1 MSKLN
6 YSNIDV
12 QRLLNVLNELFLK
25 MKICSF
31 ISYKNLDENLT
42 EISSKI
48 QNQELVQD
56 LKDHYELLKKFR
68 EKHIIQEEEDT
79 KGKEGNEEEEEK
91 EYDEEKQGK
100 EKEETKKEKMDL
112 IGVEENSSEETKALA
127 YNCRKLCRKY
137 YRDKEFIKIIDENR
151 GADPD
156 IDDFIQKFKDVIV
169 PHFQKKTQ
177 MTLEEEESETHMN
190 AVLRQKINELQDQI
204 QTKTAKYEKLKKDR
218 AKFKNDCQEEIKK
231 INKEIATIK
240 DDTTKELNDLIQKH
254 NEDLNRKKEEND
266 KKLENLRREH
276 ERAIDDFN
284 QKKSADAGQEKALR
298 DAYETQEKKYAAVI
312 GEYDIDMQNN
322 KKDMEEKN
330 KEKEQLTAILENK
343 KDELDTLENKYQ
355 VLKENFLVT
364 QQKCKD
370 VDYLNKVKERSVEW
384 IQAQFR
390 GYWTRKTM
398 KKKYKFLSAL
408 TVNKKPKEEDAGKGK
423 GKGKKK

>member
-79 KGKEGNEEEEEK
+79 KGKEGNEEEEER
-91 EYDEEKQGK
+91 EYDEDKQGK

-156 IDDFIQKFKDVIV
+156 IDDFIQKFEDVIV

-218 AKFKNDCQEEIKK
+218 AKFKNDCQEEIKN

-240 DDTTKELNDLIQKH
+240 DNTTKELNDLIQKH

>member
-12 QRLLNVLNELFLK
+12 QRLLNVLSELFLK
-25 MKICSF
+25 FKICSF
-31 ISYKNLDENLT
+31 ISYKNLDENIGEITTKTQNT
-42 EISSKI
+42 ELI
-48 QNQELVQD
+48 QD
-56 LKDHYELLKKFR
+56 LKEHYELLKKFR

-79 KGKEGNEEEEEK
+79 KGKEGNEEEEER
-91 EYDEEKQGK
+91 EYDEDRQGK

-112 IGVEENSSEETKALA
+112 IGIEENSSEETKSLA
-127 YNCRKLCRKY
+127 YNCRKFCRKY
-137 YRDKEFIKIIDENR
+137 YRDKEFLKLVDETK

-156 IDDFIQKFKDVIV
+156 IDDFIQKFQEVIV

-177 MTLEEEESETHMN
+177 MTLEEEASETHMN
-190 AVLRQKINELQDQI
+190 AVLRQKINDLRDQI
-204 QTKTAKYEKLKKDR
+204 QIKTAKYEKLKKDR
-218 AKFKNDCQEEIKK
+218 AAFKQKCQDEISN
-231 INKEIATIK
+231 INEQIKNLK
-240 DDTTKELNDLIQKH
+240 DDTTKRLNDLINKH
-254 NEDLNRKKEEND
+254 NIDLNKKKEEND
-266 KKLENLRREH
+266 KKLESLRREH

-284 QKKSADAGQEKALR
+284 QKKSTDAGQEKALR
-298 DAYETQEKKYAAVI
+298 DAYETQEKKYAAII

-355 VLKENFLVT
+355 VLKENFLLT

-370 VDYLNKVKERSVEW
+370 VDYMNKVKERSVEW

-398 KKKYKFLSAL
+398 KKKFKFLSAL

-423 GKGKKK
+423 GKKGKK

>member
-12 QRLLNVLNELFLK
+12 QRLLNVLNELFLT

-91 EYDEEKQGK
+91 EYDDDKQGK

-156 IDDFIQKFKDVIV
+156 IDDFIQKFEDVIV

>member
-12 QRLLNVLNELFLK
+12 QRLLNVLSELFLK
-25 MKICSF
+25 FKICSF
-31 ISYKNLDENLT
+31 ISYKNLDENIG
-42 EISSKI
+42 EITTKT
-48 QNQELVQD
+48 QNPELIQD
-56 LKDHYELLKKFR
+56 LKEHYELLKKFR
-68 EKHIIQEEEDT
+68 EKHIIKEKEDT
-79 KGKEGNEEEEEK
+79 KGKEGNEEEEER
-91 EYDEEKQGK
+91 EYDEDRQGK
-100 EKEETKKEKMDL
+100 EKDEINIEKMDL
-112 IGVEENSSEETKALA
+112 IDIEENTSEETKNLA
-127 YNCRKLCRKY
+127 YNCRKFCRKY
-137 YRDKEFIKIIDENR
+137 YRDKEFLKLVDETK

-156 IDDFIQKFKDVIV
+156 IDDFIQKFQEVIV

-177 MTLEEEESETHMN
+177 MTLEEEASETHMN
-190 AVLRQKINELQDQI
+190 AVLRQKINDLRDQI
-204 QTKTAKYEKLKKDR
+204 QIKTAKYEKLKKDR
-218 AKFKNDCQEEIKK
+218 AAFKQKCQDEISN
-231 INKEIATIK
+231 INEQIKNLK
-240 DDTTKELNDLIQKH
+240 DDTTKRLNDLINKH
-254 NEDLNRKKEEND
+254 NIDLNKKKEEND
-266 KKLENLRREH
+266 KKLESLRREH

-284 QKKSADAGQEKALR
+284 QKKSTDAGQEKALR
-298 DAYETQEKKYAAVI
+298 DAYETQEKKYAAII

-355 VLKENFLVT
+355 VLKENFLLT

-370 VDYLNKVKERSVEW
+370 VDYMNKVKERSVEW

-398 KKKYKFLSAL
+398 KKKFKFLSAL

-423 GKGKKK
+423 GKKGKK

>member
-79 KGKEGNEEEEEK
+79 KGKEGNEEEEER

-423 GKGKKK
+423 GKSKKK

>member
-12 QRLLNVLNELFLK
+12 QRLLNVLSELFLK
-25 MKICSF
+25 FKICSF
-31 ISYKNLDENLT
+31 ISYKNLDENIG
-42 EISSKI
+42 EITTKT
-48 QNQELVQD
+48 QNPELIQD
-56 LKDHYELLKKFR
+56 LKEHYELLKKFR
-68 EKHIIQEEEDT
+68 EKHIIQEKEDT
-79 KGKEGNEEEEEK
+79 KGKEGNEEEEER
-91 EYDEEKQGK
+91 EYDEDRQGK
-100 EKEETKKEKMDL
+100 EKDEIIIEKMDL
-112 IGVEENSSEETKALA
+112 IGIEENSSEETKNLA
-127 YNCRKLCRKY
+127 INCRKFCRKY
-137 YRDKEFIKIIDENR
+137 YRDKEFLKLVDETK

-156 IDDFIQKFKDVIV
+156 IDDFIQKFQEVIV

-177 MTLEEEESETHMN
+177 MTLEEEASETHMN
-190 AVLRQKINELQDQI
+190 AVLRQKINDLRDQI
-204 QTKTAKYEKLKKDR
+204 QIKTAKYDKLKKDR
-218 AKFKNDCQEEIKK
+218 AAFKQKCQDEISN
-231 INKEIATIK
+231 INEQIKNLK
-240 DDTTKELNDLIQKH
+240 DDTTKRLNDLINKH
-254 NEDLNRKKEEND
+254 NIDLNKKKEEND
-266 KKLENLRREH
+266 KKLESLRREH

-284 QKKSADAGQEKALR
+284 QKKSTDAGQEKALR
-298 DAYETQEKKYAAVI
+298 DAYETQEKKYAAII

-355 VLKENFLVT
+355 VLKENFLLT

-370 VDYLNKVKERSVEW
+370 VDYMNKVKERSVEW

-398 KKKYKFLSAL
+398 KKKFKFLSAL

-423 GKGKKK
+423 GKKGKK

>member
-79 KGKEGNEEEEEK
+79 KGKEGNEEEEER
-91 EYDEEKQGK
+91 EYDEDKQGK

-156 IDDFIQKFKDVIV
+156 IDDFIQKFEDVIV

-218 AKFKNDCQEEIKK
+218 AKFKNDCQEEIKN
-231 INKEIATIK
+231 INTEIATIK
-240 DDTTKELNDLIQKH
+240 DNTTKELNDLIQKH